1 MTKKTPLIEE
11 ININE
16 IDINKVDTTEFELPS
31 QKNVSNEIDTLL
43 TGYTQKEVP
52 LIDSSQPLKTARK
65 VRAKKVKKLVI
76 SGEIITGLLFIT
88 LLDLVLPMAMTS
100 VNNALTGEKMSQTDL
115 KLTQTQKNELEPIAD
130 EVMKELQL
138 KADPIFILIVSF
150 ISIYG
155 MKFMDAKMIKK

>member
-1 MTKKTPLIEE
+1 MTEKNSLVEE

-16 IDINKVDTTEFELPS
+16 IDVKKVDTSSLELPE
-31 QKNVSNEIDTLL
+31 QKKVSDEIDTLL
-43 TGYTQKEVP
+43 SGYTAKDVP
-52 LIDSSQPLKTARK
+52 IIDTSQSIKSPRKTRI
-65 VRAKKVKKLVI
+65 KKDKKMVI

-88 LLDLVLPMAMTS
+88 LLDLTLPMLMCST
-100 VNNALTGEKMSQTDL
+100 NNALTGEKMNPNDL

-138 KADPIFILIVSF
+138 KANPIFILIVSF

-155 MKFMDAKMIKK
+155 MKFLDAKMIKK